1 MPFLKALSP
10 SSSYTLAKLG
20 DKFRIDSAT
29 TSYFF
34 SDGKLWSY
42 NLQTFDWNELT
53 QFDLAPCEWRII
65 KNPFID
71 KVAIQHDMW
80 HSKRDLRIFADSY

>member
-1 MPFLKALSP
+1 MKALSP

-34 SDGKLWSY
+34 SDGKLWGY
-42 NLQTFDWNELT
+42 NLLTFEWNELT
-53 QFDLAPCEWRII
+53 KFDLTLSEWHLI
-65 KNPFID
+65 KNSFID
-71 KVAIQHDMW
+71 KVTIQRDML